1 MENFKLRPYQ
11 EEAIEAV
18 KAARRRGI
26 KRLLVC
32 LPTGA
37 GKTVVFA
44 RLAALAKRQVI
55 VLAHREE
62 LLTQARDKLQKTLGE
77 GVVVGIEQ
85 GSMRAPKD
93 AHVIV
98 CSIRSLH
105 EERLGKVMMG
115 RDIGLIIYD
124 ECHHAPAED
133 NMRVLRQIGCFEP
146 DWPGTLL
153 GFTATTT
160 RGDGIGLEKVFE
172 EIVYSKTLPEM
183 IEDNYLVKLRGL
195 RVATGTNLS
204 HLKERQDADLE
215 VEPLAEA
222 VDIEERNALV
232 ARSIQDLARDRR
244 TIVFCVTVQHA
255 THLARALTR
264 LGHPAAVIHG
274 EMHPL
279 KRQEVLAMFR
289 AGTIKALTNVAVL
302 TEGFDDPEVSCVA
315 MARPTR
321 SPGLYAQCVGRG
333 TRPFPGKEDCLVLD
347 FVDLSELSLMTL
359 PSLFGMPRDVQLD
372 GEDVVEAGKT
382 WRQLWFDYQGFELE
396 AGEVTLRE
404 IQQRAQGFDPLT
416 MKLDP
421 EIAAVSPN
429 AWISLGKKG
438 LALHFYMK
446 GERREEVLVLVKA
459 ANGRVRYE
467 VQMFG
472 RAQGEFATM
481 AQAVE
486 AVDFEIEQS
495 GARARATALPD
506 APWRREPAP
515 PEMLQALLA
524 LRPPRRAANL
534 DAALHY
540 LTFAQHQ
547 PAAPPTS
554 QPSVAR
560 PSRVGEVVDTEFF

>member
-1 MENFKLRPYQ
+1 MESFKLRPYQ

-18 KAARRRGI
+18 MDARRRGI
-26 KRLLVC
+26 KRMLIC

-37 GKTVVFA
+37 GKTVVFS
-44 RLAALAKRQVI
+44 RLAALAKRQVM

-62 LLTQARDKLQKTLGE
+62 LLTQAKDKLQRTLGE
-77 GVVVGIEQ
+77 GVVVAIEQ
-85 GSMRAPKD
+85 GNQRAPRD

-133 NMRVLRQIGCFEP
+133 NKRVLTQIGCFEP

-160 RGDGIGLEKVFE
+160 RGDGMGLDKIFE

-183 IEDNYLVKLRGL
+183 IEDDYLVRLRGI
-195 RVATGTNLS
+195 RISTATDLS
-204 HLKERQDADLE
+204 HLTERGDADLE
-215 VEPLAEA
+215 VEALGEA
-222 VDIEERNALV
+222 VDIEDRNALV

-255 THLARALTR
+255 SHLARALTK
-264 LGHPAAVIHG
+264 LGHPAAIIHG
-274 EMHPL
+274 EMPSDE
-279 KRQEVLAMFR
+279 RAEVLARFR
-289 AGTIKALTNVAVL
+289 SGKIRALTNVGVL

-333 TRPFPGKEDCLVLD
+333 TRPYPGKTDCLVLD
-347 FVDLSELSLMTL
+347 FVDLSGLSLMTL
-359 PSLFGMPRDVQLD
+359 PSLFGMPRQIQLD
-372 GEDVVEAGKT
+372 GEDAAEAAKT

-404 IQQRAQGFDPLT
+404 IQQRAKVFDPLT
-416 MKLDP
+416 MRLDP
-421 EIAAVSPN
+421 EVAAVSPN

-438 LALHFYMK
+438 LALHLYVK
-446 GERREEVLVLVKA
+446 PDRREEVLVLVKEQ
-459 ANGRVRYE
+459 GGKVRYE
-467 VQMFG
+467 VHMFG
-472 RAQGEFATM
+472 KLQSSFGTM
-481 AQAVE
+481 ALAVE
-486 AVDFEIEQS
+486 AVDFEIEQLGS
-495 GARARATALPD
+495 RAAASALPD
-506 APWRREPAP
+506 APWRRQPAP
-515 PEMLQALLA
+515 PELLKQLLE
-524 LRPPRRAANL
+524 LRPPRRAANM

-540 LTFAQHQ
+540 LTFANH
-547 PAAPPTS
+547 APGG
-554 QPSVAR
+554 R
-560 PSRVGEVVDTEFF
+560 